1 MTRRRGPRPRAR
13 VAARGRDDTDKGA
26 PSTSPH
32 ACADGR
38 RSRSHAHVAARTHKD
53 ADDPDFRSAA
63 MRTPLPQGL
72 PVPPRL
78 LPQRRRHP
86 LPPAVDGAAV
96 SSSHAAGA
104 TYLVGRPT
112 PFSRRRHRAHEDSV
126 AAVRSPC
133 GSRRPGGPR
142 TISGA
147 DPSPDRDAGLA
158 AAAVGLRAAEAAGR
172 GAGANTGTPEARA
185 PRLLRPSR
193 RGGAQPSISSSA
205 APLRRPAGTRGPITP
220 RPTAQVVITVSMII
234 LCTT

>member
-32 ACADGR
+32 ACADSR

-86 LPPAVDGAAV
+86 PPPAVDGAAV

-112 PFSRRRHRAHEDSV
+112 PFSRRRHRAHQL
-126 AAVRSPC
+126 
-133 GSRRPGGPR
+133 GHSREPR
-142 TISGA
+142 QYIYY
-147 DPSPDRDAGLA
+147 L
-158 AAAVGLRAAEAAGR
+158 
-172 GAGANTGTPEARA
+172 
-185 PRLLRPSR
+185 PRQHLY
-193 RGGAQPSISSSA
+193 
-205 APLRRPAGTRGPITP
+205 ITCY
-220 RPTAQVVITVSMII
+220 RYQVFYV
-234 LCTT
+234 

>member
-13 VAARGRDDTDKGA
+13 VAARGRDNTDKGA

-86 LPPAVDGAAV
+86 PPPAVEGAAV
-96 SSSHAAGA
+96 VLVSCHWRHLPGWPSHPVLPSPPPG
-104 TYLVGRPT
+104 TRGQRSGRPF
-112 PFSRRRHRAHEDSV
+112 PLR
-126 AAVRSPC
+126 
-133 GSRRPGGPR
+133 
-142 TISGA
+142 
-147 DPSPDRDAGLA
+147 LA
-158 AAAVGLRAAEAAGR
+158 AARWPTDDQRCRPVAGPGR
-172 GAGANTGTPEARA
+172 R
-185 PRLLRPSR
+185 SR
-193 RGGAQPSISSSA
+193 SGRS
-205 APLRRPAGTRGPITP
+205 RTP
-220 RPTAQVVITVSMII
+220 RR
-234 LCTT
+234 